1 MSPLLFS
8 LFISGLGAELN
19 SSGLGIDL
27 QDVNISSI
35 LFADDLVILGRSRDA
50 LDKLMERAIVFLK
63 KLRLDISQTKSKV
76 LSFNAVNDQVLFE
89 VADLPPLVL
98 DQVIAFKYL
107 GIPVN
112 STPYNFFKSF
122 NEQVRKR
129 AKSYLTSVLSLVR
142 SGPNRS
148 DLAFSL
154 WTCCALPSILYGA
167 EIIPLTQESIKE
179 VERCNTLVGKFIL
192 GIPRSSANVAA
203 YIDAGLRPISSLI
216 AEKVLLFASRTMSK
230 PASYWPKKALTENL
244 SQGSL
249 SPYTR
254 YLTKWKIATNCHSL
268 LPSHIRSAV
277 RNSSIVGVLDQQR
290 STSTTTFAMV
300 SPFAGPSYSNS
311 PWFKPKAWVSDSGF
325 SQIFASFRACN
336 SGLGNRGPAKD
347 GKFYKLCQLCDKV
360 GVIALN
366 NEVNQEYK
374 QGLSWAKLTQKL
386 GDMRGLLVNLI
397 ESPQLLGVT

>member
-129 AKSYLTSVLSLVR
+129 AKTYLTSVLSLVR

-148 DLAFSL
+148 DL
-154 WTCCALPSILYGA
+154 
-167 EIIPLTQESIKE
+167 
-179 VERCNTLVGKFIL
+179 V
-192 GIPRSSANVAA
+192 
-203 YIDAGLRPISSLI
+203 D
-216 AEKVLLFASRTMSK
+216 SK
-230 PASYWPKKALTENL
+230 L
-244 SQGSL
+244 
-249 SPYTR
+249 
-254 YLTKWKIATNCHSL
+254 
-268 LPSHIRSAV
+268 
-277 RNSSIVGVLDQQR
+277 
-290 STSTTTFAMV
+290 
-300 SPFAGPSYSNS
+300 
-311 PWFKPKAWVSDSGF
+311 
-325 SQIFASFRACN
+325 
-336 SGLGNRGPAKD
+336 
-347 GKFYKLCQLCDKV
+347 
-360 GVIALN
+360 
-366 NEVNQEYK
+366 
-374 QGLSWAKLTQKL
+374 
-386 GDMRGLLVNLI
+386 
-397 ESPQLLGVT
+397 